1 MVTLGCPYHRYHVYL
16 AWVMFTFLQE
26 LMCSCQYLLDLDL
39 LRTQIFKI
47 QIQFSQSM
55 IRYYF

>member
-1 MVTLGCPYHRYHVYL
+1 MVTLGCPYHQYQVYL

-26 LMCSCQYLLDLDL
+26 FMRSCQYLLDLDL

-47 QIQFSQSM
+47 QFSQSM